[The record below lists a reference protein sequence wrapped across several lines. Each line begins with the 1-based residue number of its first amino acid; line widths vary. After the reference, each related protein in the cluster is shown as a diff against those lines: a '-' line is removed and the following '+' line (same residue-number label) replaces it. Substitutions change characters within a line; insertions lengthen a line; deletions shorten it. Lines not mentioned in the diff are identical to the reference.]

1 MPYLLERHKVR
12 DYDRWRR
19 VFDADSAGRAAAG
32 CRGARIF
39 RNAEDPEVVVLFEW
53 DSLESARRRIESAT
67 LSRKFEEAGVSGGS
81 DKPSSTFSKRK
92 RSRRRPERRRR
103 QVPRVTLKKPIRTLF
118 TQPRRREILGTSP

>member
-12 DYDRWRR
+12 DYDRWRG

-39 RNAEDPEVVVLFEW
+39 RNAEDPEEVVVLFEW

-67 LSRKFEEAGVSGGS
+67 LSRKFEEAGVNGGS

-92 RSRRRPERRRR
+92 RSRRRPERRR

-118 TQPRRREILGTSP
+118 TQPRRR

>member
-12 DYDRWRR
+12 DYDRWRE
-19 VFDADSAGRAAAG
+19 VFDANSAGREAAG

-67 LSRKFEEAGVSGGS
+67 LSRKFEEAGVSGG
-81 DKPSSTFSKRK
+81 
-92 RSRRRPERRRR
+92 
-103 QVPRVTLKKPIRTLF
+103 IGRTEFYLLEEEA
-118 TQPRRREILGTSP
+118 QPPTT